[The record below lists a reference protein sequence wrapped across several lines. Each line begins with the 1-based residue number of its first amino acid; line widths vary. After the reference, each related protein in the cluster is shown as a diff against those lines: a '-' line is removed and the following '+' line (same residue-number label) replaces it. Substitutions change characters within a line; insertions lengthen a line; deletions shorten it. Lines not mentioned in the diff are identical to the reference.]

1 MKELAGHGV
10 ALITPFKKN
19 GEVDYT
25 AIPKIIDHLI
35 NGGVDYLVVLGTT
48 GETATLSDNEKKHL
62 ISTIVKYNA
71 GRIPLVIGIGGNNT
85 NQVIKNINSIDLS
98 PFVAILSVTPFY
110 NKPNQEGLYHHFGS
124 IARNSSLPI
133 VLYNV
138 PSRTGVNL
146 LPQTVLR
153 LANDFSKIVAI
164 KEAAGDIK
172 QAQTLLNICPGDF
185 LILSGDD
192 ETSLSMLLAG
202 AKGVISVIG
211 NAIPEEFS
219 KVVYYGI
226 EGSVKEA
233 YQTQN
238 KILDLIRS
246 IYDEGNPTG
255 IKVLMSALGL
265 CENYLRLPLVPASKD
280 LYDKLNRSFK
290 KFI

>member
-192 ETSLSMLLAG
+192 EISLSMLLAG

-280 LYDKLNRSFK
+280 LCDKLNRSFK